1 MSEYKFKNIKVGIIN
16 LKINNIFSIYS
27 CFKSL
32 GFNTKII
39 SKNDKTKYNLI
50 ILPGV
55 GSFKYAMKKIK
66 ENGYDEK
73 IFRHIENKQ
82 NFLYGVCLGMQLLL
96 DESQEFGN
104 SKGLSLIKGN
114 VRKLKGNKTYNVPN
128 IGWHKIYPTN
138 DNFIKNNQFKKYF
151 YFVHSFYCDVENY
164 KYQNTHFKFNNQNI
178 CASIRKDNII
188 GTQFHPEKSGKE
200 GNKLVY
206 NLKRFFE

>member
-16 LKINNIFSIYS
+16 LDINNIFSIYS
-27 CFKSL
+27 SFKSL

-73 IFRHIENKQ
+73 IFRHIENNQ
-82 NFLYGVCLGMQLLL
+82 NFLYGICLGMQLLL

-104 SKGLSLIKGN
+104 SKGLGLIKGS
-114 VRKLKGNKTYNVPN
+114 VRKLNGNKIYNVPN
-128 IGWHKIYPTN
+128 IGWHKIYPSN
-138 DNFIKNNQFKKYF
+138 DNFIKKNQFKKYF
-151 YFVHSFYCDVENY
+151 YFVHSFYCDVENV

-206 NLKRFFE
+206 NLNRFFE